1 MKELVQTY
9 PQGYLFHLLGD
20 WYLQKGDDEQAK
32 LYLLKAIGMNID
44 QKEKQNIKTLL
55 KEILE

>member
-1 MKELVQTY
+1 LKELVQTY